1 MIQWHPQN
9 EAVLGSIASDR
20 RLHVWDLS
28 KIGEEQS
35 AEDAED
41 GPPELLFV
49 HGGHTQKVSDFS
61 WNPNMS
67 WAVASVSED
76 NILQVWKM
84 VSLINGCA
92 RFQLP
97 HVWPSSP
104 TPGDRSGW
112 HCTLRSPLIC
122 LCASR
127 FQTRRKTFT
136 TTRRWTSPS
145 RTWSA
150 HRKSSVRK
158 GSARISSRQSLMFLP
173 PQANTRKWFKLPLLL
188 LHQKSK
194 GKAKSEIPR
203 TPEPAKRARYSTVW

>member
-1 MIQWHPQN
+1 MCETAQTVALWDLRNLKLKLHSFESHTEEVMMIQWHPQN

-84 VSLINGCA
+84 VSLPPACSCS
-92 RFQLP
+92 LP
-97 HVWPSSP
+97 ASLRVSIQRHTRRRR
-104 TPGDRSGW
+104 TP
-112 HCTLRSPLIC
+112 RSPLIR
-122 LCASR
+122 CALIHI
-127 FQTRRKTFT
+127 
-136 TTRRWTSPS
+136 PN
-145 RTWSA
+145 
-150 HRKSSVRK
+150 
-158 GSARISSRQSLMFLP
+158 
-173 PQANTRKWFKLPLLL
+173 QAQNIYDD
-188 LHQKSK
+188 Q
-194 GKAKSEIPR
+194 EVDV
-203 TPEPAKRARYSTVW
+203 PESDLERAS